1 MQEKIDI
8 VIADDHGLIR
18 YGLIKLLSEVEDF
31 RVIDEAGNG
40 SDALA
45 LVRKWK
51 PKVLIA
57 DLFMPELSGIEI
69 AQNIINEG
77 LPTSVLIISASYDED
92 NVISAYQNGAL
103 GYIFKGSNE
112 ALIISAVRKVAQHE
126 TFYSQLVMNILGNQ
140 HQKKSS
146 QSITTAYQLTRR
158 ELQILKLL
166 AEGVTNKEIAYDLNL
181 STRTVDAHR
190 RNIMEKLSVSNTAQ
204 LIRVSIEKN
213 LI

>member
-18 YGLIKLLSEVEDF
+18 YGLIKLLSDVEDF
-31 RVIDEAGNG
+31 NVIAEACNG
-40 SDALA
+40 SEALN
-45 LVRKWK
+45 LVRKLK

-69 AQNIINEG
+69 TQQINKENI
-77 LPTSVLIISASYDED
+77 PTSVLIISASYDED

-112 ALIISAVRKVAQHE
+112 SLIISAVRKVATKE

-140 HQKKSS
+140 HQKKSAEP
-146 QSITTAYQLTRR
+146 SIIPYQLTKR
-158 ELQILKLL
+158 ELQVLKLL

-181 STRTVDAHR
+181 STRAVDAHR

-213 LI
+213 LV